1 MKGWCGM
8 PVGNNRD
15 KKYDSI
21 VAKSPSLLLC
31 KHTMTLTEKKLF
43 DTALLQLKHDY
54 EAPGGVLQIPEGK
67 QLEVRI
73 PANVI
78 KKKLGY
84 NSTNI
89 YTKLYEISENYT
101 KIRFALR
108 KDPTSN
114 DVSDGAFEFLNPFPY
129 CKYEDGVFT
138 MRFESGLNKEIANME
153 NGRYALSDTAITL
166 KFTQK
171 VSSDLYDVICWYK
184 WKGGFE
190 TSVEELRAMLGLD
203 LELKAKKGEIKNIS
217 KYEQY
222 RDLNRYVLKPA
233 VKEINE
239 LSDVIVSYYPSQK
252 KGNKVTY
259 IRFDIKKKEI
269 AAKEEGAEDVLPG
282 KNPLE
287 EVDEGIQSN
296 ARVLKYII
304 ADENITENDIVMFLM
319 ASNNDQEVVI
329 EKWQMYK
336 QQTMTRPVANPVGW
350 IISAIKKNYKANVED
365 VNLGD
370 VIDPAPAAD
379 DEENEEV
386 IDEIA
391 DLLRTYKEPFKMKD
405 IRSIAKQAG
414 YDISKVEKAYKAM
427 QAQKSVNDPV
437 AYMIAAIRDG
447 YEARAKAP
455 KKNGNMFNEFDQRE
469 YTEDDYTELERRKLG
484 KL

>member
-1 MKGWCGM
+1 M

-67 QLEVRI
+67 QLEVQI

-171 VSSDLYDVICWYK
+171 VSSDLYDVICWYI

-203 LELKAKKGEIKNIS
+203 LELKAKKGEIKTIS

-233 VKEINE
+233 VNEINE
-239 LSDVIVSYYPSQK
+239 LSDVIVSYFPSQK

-259 IRFDIKKKEI
+259 IRFDIKKKEV
-269 AAKEEGAEDVLPG
+269 AAKAEGAEDVIPV

-287 EVDEGIQSN
+287 EVDEGIQAN

-304 ADENITENDIVMFLM
+304 TDENITENDIVMFLM

-336 QQTMTRPVANPVGW
+336 QQTMTRPIANPVGW
-350 IISAIKKNYKANVED
+350 IISAIKKNYKANIEE
-365 VNLGD
+365 VNLGE
-370 VIDPAPAAD
+370 VIDEAPGAD
-379 DEENEEV
+379 DEENEDA

-391 DLLRTYKEPFKMKD
+391 DILRTYKEPFRMKD
-405 IRSIAKQAG
+405 IRAIARQAG
-414 YDISKVEKAYKAM
+414 YDIPKVEKAYKAL
-427 QAQKSVNDPV
+427 QSQKSVNDPV

-447 YEARAKAP
+447 YEARAKSA

-469 YTEDDYTELERRKLG
+469 YIEDDYTELERRKLG